1 MDWLVKNLS
10 TLGPVGTKLP
20 APGTFGSLVGV
31 SIFIFLI
38 WLSII
43 PTYLILLSFLL
54 LFFLGIPMC
63 SRVEVLLGKADPPE
77 VIWDEFTAVPLV
89 YIFCIDELDSVFIL
103 ITGFVL
109 FRIFDI
115 AKPLGIRKLQLLPGG
130 LGVMVDDLAAAL
142 CSACLLYFVKTFAL
156 PFNEYLF

>member
-31 SIFIFLI
+31 IIFIFLI
-38 WLSII
+38 WLSTI
-43 PTYLILLSFLL
+43 PPFFILLFFLL
-54 LFFLGIPMC
+54 LFILGIPMC

-89 YIFCIDELDSVFIL
+89 YIFCINELDSFIIL
-103 ITGFVL
+103 ITGFAL
-109 FRIFDI
+109 FRFFDVI
-115 AKPLGIRKLQLLPGG
+115 KPLGIRKLQQLPGG
-130 LGVMVDDLAAAL
+130 VGVMIDDLAAAL

-156 PFNEYLF
+156 SFNQYLF

>member
-31 SIFIFLI
+31 IIFIFLI
-38 WLSII
+38 WLSTI
-43 PTYLILLSFLL
+43 PPFFILLFFLL
-54 LFFLGIPMC
+54 LFILGIPMC

-89 YIFCIDELDSVFIL
+89 YIFCINELDSFIIL
-103 ITGFVL
+103 ITGFAL
-109 FRIFDI
+109 FRFFDVI
-115 AKPLGIRKLQLLPGG
+115 KPLGIRKL
-130 LGVMVDDLAAAL
+130 
-142 CSACLLYFVKTFAL
+142 
-156 PFNEYLF
+156 

>member
-31 SIFIFLI
+31 IIFIFLI
-38 WLSII
+38 SLSTI
-43 PTYLILLSFLL
+43 PPFFIL
-54 LFFLGIPMC
+54 LFFFLLFILGIPMC

-89 YIFCIDELDSVFIL
+89 YIFCINELDSFFIL
-103 ITGFVL
+103 ITGFAL
-109 FRIFDI
+109 FRFFDI
-115 AKPLGIRKLQLLPGG
+115 AKPFGIRKLQLLPGG
-130 LGVMVDDLAAAL
+130 VGVMIDDLAAAL

-156 PFNEYLF
+156 SFNQYLF

>member
-31 SIFIFLI
+31 IIFIFLI
-38 WLSII
+38 WLSTI
-43 PTYLILLSFLL
+43 PPFFILLFFLL
-54 LFFLGIPMC
+54 LFILGIPMC

-89 YIFCIDELDSVFIL
+89 YIFCINELDSFIIL
-103 ITGFVL
+103 ITGFAL
-109 FRIFDI
+109 FRFFDI
-115 AKPLGIRKLQLLPGG
+115 IKPFGIRKLQLLPGG
-130 LGVMVDDLAAAL
+130 VGVMIDDLAAAL

-156 PFNEYLF
+156 SFNQYLF

>member
-31 SIFIFLI
+31 IIFIFLI
-38 WLSII
+38 WLSTI
-43 PTYLILLSFLL
+43 PPFFILLFFLL
-54 LFFLGIPMC
+54 LFILGIPMC

-89 YIFCIDELDSVFIL
+89 YIFCINELDSFIIL
-103 ITGFVL
+103 ITGFAL
-109 FRIFDI
+109 FRFFDI
-115 AKPLGIRKLQLLPGG
+115 IKPLGIRKLQLLPGG
-130 LGVMVDDLAAAL
+130 VGVLIDDLAAAL

-156 PFNEYLF
+156 SFNQYLF

>member
-142 CSACLLYFVKTFAL
+142 CSACLLYFVKNFC
-156 PFNEYLF
+156 FVF

>member
-31 SIFIFLI
+31 IIFIFLI
-38 WLSII
+38 WLSTI
-43 PTYLILLSFLL
+43 PPFFILLFFLL
-54 LFFLGIPMC
+54 LFILGIPMC

-89 YIFCIDELDSVFIL
+89 YIFCINELDSFIIL
-103 ITGFVL
+103 ITGFAL
-109 FRIFDI
+109 FRFFDVI
-115 AKPLGIRKLQLLPGG
+115 KPLGIRKLQLLPGG
-130 LGVMVDDLAAAL
+130 VGVMIDDLAAAL

-156 PFNEYLF
+156 SFNQYLF